1 MIPSVWI
8 KSFNE
13 VLGTEWNWSHSVEY
27 DGVLYIHGEGST
39 AKTRA
44 KNEMQSIVQGHRH
57 TEMEVVHLTG
67 KEHIFGMQTGC
78 GVDATSYAM
87 AYAKNYKKPALGV
100 GIVIGGKVAF
110 NYPMV

>member
-1 MIPSVWI
+1 MADVVIGNHDCIVMRRAFSSMIPSVWI

-67 KEHIFGMQTGC
+67 KEHIF
-78 GVDATSYAM
+78 
-87 AYAKNYKKPALGV
+87 
-100 GIVIGGKVAF
+100 
-110 NYPMV
+110 